1 MKAVGGAGFIFTF
14 QRTDGSS
21 TTKDLYNVQPQADW
35 KTTAADDDLRRCH
48 HLVTQRPHQQNIRL
62 YETIMNVTNAT
73 FKQNLFS
80 LNNIDNTKL
89 LSQTNDKTVSK
100 KINLYA
106 RKSGTRGKTCYYKL
120 LYTR

>member
-14 QRTDGSS
+14 QRTDVSS
-21 TTKDLYNVQPQADW
+21 TTKDLYNVQPPADW
-35 KTTAADDDLRRCH
+35 KMTAANDDVRRCH
-48 HLVTQRPHQQNIRL
+48 HVVIQRPPQQNIRL

-100 KINLYA
+100 K
-106 RKSGTRGKTCYYKL
+106 
-120 LYTR
+120 